1 MNSFDYLILILLAIS
16 AFSGFKSGLIQ
27 SVFKTIGYI
36 AGGVA
41 GVAVA
46 ISYLDSL
53 KSEIYL
59 LGGLIL
65 SVITF
70 ALLGEFL
77 LGRLGLL
84 FRKALFIP
92 PFKLIDSLLGG
103 ALSVFKFGV
112 IAYLISIILVASP
125 VALAD
130 RYITPSKSYT
140 YADTHLPSSLDG
152 LKVSINQLF
161 SFSKQ
166 E

>member
-1 MNSFDYLILILLAIS
+1 MNYFDYLILILLVTS
-16 AFSGFKSGLIQ
+16 AFSGFKAGLIQ
-27 SVFKTIGYI
+27 TVFKTIGYV

-41 GVAVA
+41 GVALA
-46 ISYLDSL
+46 INYLDSL
-53 KSEIYL
+53 ENEIYL

-103 ALSVFKFGV
+103 ALSVIKFGV
-112 IAYLISIILVASP
+112 IAYLISVILVASP
-125 VALAD
+125 IALAD
-130 RYITPSKSYT
+130 KYITPSKSYT
-140 YADTHLPSSLDG
+140 YADTHLPKVAAD
-152 LKVSINQLF
+152 LKQEVVQLF
-161 SFSKQ
+161 NKLS
-166 E
+166 

>member
-1 MNSFDYLILILLAIS
+1 MNYFDYLILILLTLS
-16 AFSGFKSGLIQ
+16 AFSGFKAGLIQ
-27 SVFKTIGYI
+27 TVFKTIGYV
-36 AGGVA
+36 AGGVV
-41 GVAVA
+41 GVALA
-46 ISYLDSL
+46 LNYLDSL
-53 KSEIYL
+53 ESEIYL
-59 LGGLIL
+59 LGGFIL
-65 SVITF
+65 SVIVF

-92 PFKLIDSLLGG
+92 PFKLIDSALGG
-103 ALSVFKFGV
+103 ALSVIKFGV

-125 VALAD
+125 IALAD

-140 YADTHLPSSLDG
+140 YADTHLPSAADDLR
-152 LKVSINQLF
+152 VSIKELF